1 MNARTSRTAGTDGA
15 AVDVDAFSGLPGQ
28 GSTQTQVLHT
38 YRRPQWVLALFV
50 VRRTARSAVLWGAV
64 MGLYVYASTV
74 GFTDLAPTPAGRQ
87 PFLAALAGNTGLK
100 AMFGVPYRIDTVG
113 GFVTWRAAGVMS
125 LVGALWGLLVAT
137 RVTRG
142 EEAAGRWEPFL
153 AGRTTH
159 RRAAAQAL
167 AGLGCALLL
176 MLAIAA
182 AATIA
187 VGTRPDVGFGVG
199 PSLLFALSITAGAA
213 EFIVVGT
220 LAAQIMPIR
229 ARAAS
234 LAAGVFGVAFLLRAI
249 ADIAPQAHWLVY
261 VSPLGWIEQ
270 VRALSDPQPIWLL
283 PIGAF
288 VAAAAAGTIWLAGRR
303 DLGASTWADKVAKES
318 HTGLLSSQRLLAIRL
333 SRTSAISW
341 VAIAGLGSLL
351 YGTFATSAGDAFAS
365 SDFANKLT
373 GGITHQG
380 QQATGVRLYA
390 GIIFLFMM
398 LALMGYVASAAGAIR
413 EQEAEGYLD
422 NLLVRQVGRAGW
434 LATRAEIVLAVT
446 LLAGLTAGV
455 GFWLG
460 SRGGA
465 GISLGELAA
474 AGLNATAPAILL
486 LGFAILVIGLAPRWT
501 STLCYALIAWSFLL
515 DMLGPVMHPNH
526 WVLDTSLLQ
535 HPALAP
541 TTAPN
546 WQVVATYTVLG
557 MLLAVAGT
565 ARFVRRDLQPT

>member
-1 MNARTSRTAGTDGA
+1 MIPRTPRINGA
-15 AVDVDAFSGLPGQ
+15 QVDVQTASGPRGE
-28 GSTQTQVLHT
+28 GPTQTHVLHS
-38 YRRPQWVLALFV
+38 YRRPQWVLARFV
-50 VRRTARSAVLWGAV
+50 ARRTARSAILWGAV
-64 MGLYVYASTV
+64 FGLYVYAQTV

-87 PFLAALAGNTGLK
+87 QFLAPLAGNTGLQ
-100 AMFGVPYRIDTVG
+100 ALFGVPYRIDTVG
-113 GFVTWRAAGVMS
+113 GFVTWRATGVIS

-167 AGLGCALLL
+167 AGLACALLL
-176 MLAIAA
+176 ILAIA

-187 VGTRPDVGFGVG
+187 VGMSSDVGFGLG
-199 PSLLFALSITAGAA
+199 PSFLFAAAITAGAA

-234 LAAGVFGVAFLLRAI
+234 LAAGVFGVAFLLRAM
-249 ADIAPQAHWLVY
+249 ADIAPHAHWLVY
-261 VSPLGWIEQ
+261 LSPLGWVEQ

-283 PIGAF
+283 PIGVF
-288 VAAAAAGTIWLAGRR
+288 VAAGAAGTIWLAGRR
-303 DLGASTWADKVAKES
+303 DLGASTWADKDAKEP
-318 HTGLLSSQRLLAIRL
+318 HTGLLGSQRLLAIRL
-333 SRTSAISW
+333 SRTSAICW
-341 VAIAGLGSLL
+341 VAIAGLASLL
-351 YGTFATSAGDAFAS
+351 YGTFAASAGDAFAS
-365 SDFANKLT
+365 SGFANKLT

-434 LATRAEIVLAVT
+434 LATRTTIVLVVT
-446 LLAGLTAGV
+446 LLAGYTAGV

-465 GISLGELAA
+465 GISLGELAV
-474 AGLNATAPAILL
+474 AGLNAAAPAILL
-486 LGFAILVIGLAPRWT
+486 LGFAVLVIGLAPRRT

-515 DMLGPVMHPNH
+515 DMLGSVIHLNH

-541 TTAPN
+541 TTDPN
-546 WQVVATYTVLG
+546 WQVVATYAFLG
-557 MLLAVAGT
+557 VLLAAAGT

>member
-1 MNARTSRTAGTDGA
+1 MSEQTPRPARTDAT
-15 AVDVDAFSGLPGQ
+15 AVDVEPVPGPPGQ

-38 YRRPQWVLALFV
+38 YRRPQWVLARFV
-50 VRRTARSAVLWGAV
+50 ARRTARSAILWGV
-64 MGLYVYASTV
+64 VFGLYVIATTV
-74 GFTDLAPTPAGRQ
+74 GFIDLAPTSAGRQ

-100 AMFGVPYRIDTVG
+100 AMYGVPHRIDTVG
-113 GFVTWRAAGVMS
+113 GFVTWRAAGVVS
-125 LVGALWGLLVAT
+125 LIGALWGLMVAT

-167 AGLGCALLL
+167 AGLAGALLL
-176 MLAIAA
+176 MLAIAT

-187 VGTRPDVGFGVG
+187 VGTRSDVGFGLG
-199 PSLLFALSITAGAA
+199 PSLLFALAITAGAA

-234 LAAGVFGVAFLLRAI
+234 LAAGVFGVAFLLRAV
-249 ADIAPQAHWLVY
+249 ADIAPQAHWLGY
-261 VSPLGWIEQ
+261 LSPLEWVEQ
-270 VRALSDPQPIWLL
+270 VRALSDPQPLWLL
-283 PIGAF
+283 PIGVF
-288 VAAAAAGTIWLAGRR
+288 VAAGATGTIWLAGRR
-303 DLGASTWADKVAKES
+303 DLGASTWADKDAKEP
-318 HTGLLSSQRLLAIRL
+318 HTRLLGSQGLLAIRL
-333 SRTSAISW
+333 TRTSAIWW
-341 VAIAGLGSLL
+341 VAIAGLASLL
-351 YGTFATSAGDAFAS
+351 YGTFAASAGDAFAS
-365 SDFANKLT
+365 SGFASKLT

-380 QQATGVRLYA
+380 QQSAGVRLYA
-390 GIIFLFMM
+390 GIIFLLMM

-434 LATRAEIVLAVT
+434 LATRTVIVLAVT

-460 SRGGA
+460 ARGGA

-474 AGLNATAPAILL
+474 AGLNAAASAILL
-486 LGFAILVIGLAPRWT
+486 LGFAVLVIGFAPRWT
-501 STLCYALIAWSFLL
+501 SMLCYALIAWSFLL
-515 DMLGPVMHPNH
+515 DMLGSVIHPNH
-526 WVLDTSLLQ
+526 WLLDTSLLQ

-541 TTAPN
+541 TTDPN
-546 WQVVATYTVLG
+546 WRVVATYAVLG
-557 MLLAVAGT
+557 VLLAAAGT
-565 ARFVRRDLQPT
+565 ARFVRRDLQST